1 MASPQDTPPR
11 KDLML
16 TYDLSKRGKTPT
28 YLYLY
33 QCIRDDIMSGVIAP
47 EEKIPSKRALATH
60 LGTSVITVENAY
72 NLLLVEGYVRS
83 RERVGFFAE
92 DLGTRAQVRP
102 RR

>member
-1 MASPQDTPPR
+1 
-11 KDLML
+11 ML

-60 LGTSVITVENAY
+60 LGTSVITVENA
-72 NLLLVEGYVRS
+72 
-83 RERVGFFAE
+83 
-92 DLGTRAQVRP
+92 
-102 RR
+102 